1 MFGFISAGIGLVS
14 GALSTVSSAIGT
26 ACSAIGGAVISAG
39 RIMIDAISRGLPLVE
54 KICDVAF
61 TVGKVLGL
69 FAPGQNEYDM
79 YELGMRAERAV
90 EKGVYSEQFDS
101 NQAYIDHLRDEVE
114 LGKEE
119 LDKLDKLSVEDKLKY
134 ACIGSAVTIACIREQ
149 FKIDIPETFWIAS
162 TDIGIEPEQ
171 IKPMLD
177 VFEQEQV
184 KPDIDGF
191 LNGELPSDLQR
202 KIYELIDSRLG
213 EVLGNETIDKLL
225 N

>member
-1 MFGFISAGIGLVS
+1 MLGLGGVIL
-14 GALSTVSSAIGT
+14 GGL
-26 ACSAIGGAVISAG
+26 SAIGGMLTTAFSAMGGAVLSTGGILL
-39 RIMIDAISRGLPLVE
+39 DAINRGLPMVE
-54 KICDVAF
+54 KIFDIALA
-61 TVGKVLGL
+61 VGKGVGL
-69 FAPGQNEYDM
+69 FSPEQSECDM

-90 EKGVYSEQFDS
+90 DEGVHSEQFDS
-101 NQAYIDHLRDEVE
+101 NQAYIDHLREEIE
-114 LGKEE
+114 LGKED
-119 LDKLDKLSVEDKLKY
+119 LDKLDKLSGEDKLKY
-134 ACIGSAVTIACIREQ
+134 ACIGSAVTIAGIKEK
-149 FKIDIPETFWIAS
+149 FEIDIPETFWLAS
-162 TDIGIEPEQ
+162 TDVGIGPEQ

-202 KIYELIDSRLG
+202 KIYDLIDSRLG